1 MSVNRNHFSFSR
13 ILATLLFWWMGRVA
27 LEIGRQLNS
36 LGVFF
41 SLGTFWWPAVLI
53 ISILSLTGILLVWM
67 PWFQV
72 FIRKFSRIHR
82 DHWPKN
88 GLVSWGLF
96 ILLAVGFSVWVMVRG
111 YIVLNGY
118 NARVFM
124 FMLVSIVGML
134 LLRPL
139 APDRDWKIALAISA
153 LVLAAIFRGM
163 IYITDISAS
172 PFSLSWSEG
181 SRYYYGSLFFSKS
194 LYGLNLPLS
203 PWHPSRY
210 MLLSLPFFIP
220 GLPIWAHRFW
230 QACLW
235 VGLAGWAGYLLA
247 KRLKINGLFLF
258 IGFTTWAFL
267 YIHLGPVYYHLL
279 VCVILIYWGVDFDKP
294 TKTMAILLASSV
306 WAGLSRINWVPV
318 PVFLV
323 VTLYFL
329 ERPWDRTHQGWRYFK
344 QPVIWSFG
352 LIVALLS
359 SFGYIQ
365 LSGNDA
371 GKFGSS
377 FTSDLLWYRLWPNP
391 TFQTGI
397 LLGTVLVSLPL
408 WLILYVGLRN
418 RISNWDRIKW
428 LAYTAMM
435 VALFMGGLVVSVK
448 IGGGSNLHNM
458 DAYFIYL
465 MTIASYVYWGR
476 DVSDHPA
483 VENTRRRKIPQW
495 LSAVGIIIPLLF
507 TLRDGGL
514 TSFPDPNKDKTD
526 LSYLQY
532 LVSEASAEGGE
543 VLFITERQL
552 QVFDLVPEVPF
563 VADYEKVE
571 LMEMAMSGNEAYLD
585 RFYHD
590 IFNQRFA
597 LIISDPIRLDMKDET
612 EAFPEEHNVWVE
624 KVVFPLVETY
634 RHYTLVGRRSIMIM
648 VPKD

>member
-1 MSVNRNHFSFSR
+1 MLLKRIFFSFSR
-13 ILATLLFWWMGRVA
+13 VLATLFFWLMGRVA
-27 LEIGRQLNS
+27 LEIGRQLDS

-41 SLGTFWWPAVLI
+41 SLRTFWWPTVLI
-53 ISILSLTGILLVWM
+53 ISIFSLTGILLVWM
-67 PWFQV
+67 PWFQGLV
-72 FIRKFSRIHR
+72 RKFSRFHS

-96 ILLAVGFSVWVMVRG
+96 ILLAVGFSVWVMFRG

-118 NARVFM
+118 NARVFI
-124 FMLVSIVGML
+124 FLLVSIVGML

-139 APDRDWKIALAISA
+139 IPEGDWKISLAISA
-153 LVLAAIFRGM
+153 LVTAAIFRGM
-163 IYITDISAS
+163 IYFTDISAS

-210 MLLSLPFFIP
+210 MLLSIPFFIP
-220 GLPIWAHRFW
+220 GLPIWVHRLW

-235 VGLAGWAGYLLA
+235 VGLAGWTGYLLA
-247 KRLKINGLFLF
+247 RRLKIKGNILV

-267 YIHLGPVYYHLL
+267 YLHLGPVYYHLL
-279 VCVILIYWGVDFDKP
+279 VCVILIFWGVDFDKP
-294 TKTMAILLASSV
+294 TKTLVILFMSSV

-318 PVFLV
+318 PLFLV

-329 ERPWDRTHQGWRYFK
+329 ERPWDRARQGWRYFI
-344 QPVIWSFG
+344 QPVIWCSG
-352 LIVALLS
+352 LVVALLS
-359 SFGYIQ
+359 SLVYIQ
-365 LSGNDA
+365 LSGNEA
-371 GKFGSS
+371 GKFSSS

-408 WLILYVGLRN
+408 WLVLYVRLRN
-418 RISNWDRIKW
+418 RIFGWHPLKW
-428 LAYTAMM
+428 LAYSTMM
-435 VALFMGGLVVSVK
+435 VVLFMGGLVVSVK

-465 MTIASYVYWGR
+465 MTLASYVYWGR
-476 DVSDHPA
+476 DSSDRP
-483 VENTRRRKIPQW
+483 VIEDVRWRSIPPW
-495 LSAVGIIIPLLF
+495 LSALAVIMPLLF

-514 TSFPDPNKDKTD
+514 VSFPDLNKDNID

-532 LVSEASAEGGE
+532 LVSDALARDGE

-563 VADYEKVE
+563 VPDYEKIE
-571 LMEMAMSGNEAYLD
+571 LMEMAMSGNEPYLD
-585 RFYHD
+585 HFYQD
-590 IFNQRFA
+590 ISTQRFA
-597 LIISDPIRLDMKDET
+597 LIICDPIRMDMKDET

-624 KVVFPLVETY
+624 KVVFPLVEKY
-634 RHYTLVGRRSIMIM
+634 RFYTLVGHRSIMIM
-648 VPKD
+648 VPK